1 MQKRV
6 LVMKKC
12 YKYSTNE
19 RINTIRDTDLQF
31 SLSHSDDKRLMG
43 LTSVKIVIITF
54 TSHLILNEILRLR
67 FHVLRSDP
75 SSPFLPECI

>member
-19 RINTIRDTDLQF
+19 RINIRDTDLQF
-31 SLSHSDDKRLMG
+31 SLSHSDDKHLMG

-75 SSPFLPECI
+75 SSPERI